1 MDCRQSRTPR
11 PTSPA
16 DLAAVVRPS
25 TLIWGPTSMNRAG
38 TPKNLKAAHPRN
50 TNAVKHG
57 AYSSSIK
64 EPRVADVT
72 QELVMEHPEEA
83 PANLR
88 ALAELYVTAERLS
101 DWVAARADGGIA
113 ANGKITPPL
122 LEARKAWALYLD
134 KARELGITCRGR
146 REVAALPDD
155 RPRPTSQLTRH
166 LRGEDD
172 ER

>member
-1 MDCRQSRTPR
+1 MNPR
-11 PTSPA
+11 
-16 DLAAVVRPS
+16 
-25 TLIWGPTSMNRAG
+25 G
-38 TPKNLKAAHPRN
+38 TPANLKAVHPRN

-57 AYSSSIK
+57 AYSQSIK
-64 EPRVADVT
+64 APRVAEVL
-72 QELVMEHPEEA
+72 QELVADHPEEA
-83 PANLR
+83 LANLR
-88 ALAELYVTAERLS
+88 ALAELYATAERLS
-101 DWVAARADGGIA
+101 DWVAARDDGGIA

-146 REVAALPDD
+146 RELAAMPDD
-155 RPRPTSQLTRH
+155 RPQPSSRLTRH